1 LLCVS
6 LLPCCRYHPAEVNNR
21 VGQFA
26 VIHAVFT
33 PRLRVRPSGQSLSG
47 PPMRLL
53 SLRPG
58 NSLSS
63 LKMIVS
69 MGFRISVSLYSAIR
83 TTWLLTLTMAGL
95 SPAEHTSFHW
105 THNRTGRFPDIRLKP
120 FESCHRQPAPT
131 TSNIWKLRRLYNTH
145 LQPSCVT
152 AGECTC
158 SDLHSFAFPPMKV
171 L

>member
-1 LLCVS
+1 LLSVS
-6 LLPCCRYHPAEVNNR
+6 LLPCCRYHPAEMNNR

-83 TTWLLTLTMAGL
+83 TSWLLTLAMAEL

-105 THNRTGRFPDIRLKP
+105 THNRTFDFLEYGLPIIFSQRLRIRLALWHSP
-120 FESCHRQPAPT
+120 HR
-131 TSNIWKLRRLYNTH
+131 
-145 LQPSCVT
+145 
-152 AGECTC
+152 
-158 SDLHSFAFPPMKV
+158 SFRNLGVYSVAAISF
-171 L
+171 LSSSEA